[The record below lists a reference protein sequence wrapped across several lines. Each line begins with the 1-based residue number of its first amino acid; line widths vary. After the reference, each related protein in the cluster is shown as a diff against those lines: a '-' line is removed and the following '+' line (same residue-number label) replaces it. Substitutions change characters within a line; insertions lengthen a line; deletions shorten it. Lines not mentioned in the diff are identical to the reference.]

1 MVSHVL
7 IQPDGCTRRDGKRIR
22 RKRLFC
28 DDEEPLPKRK
38 RETEP
43 EPPIQF
49 DVAHLEEHDPDA
61 TAIFMIGDP
70 ANYQF
75 DSCETDKEE

>member
-1 MVSHVL
+1 MVSRVL

-49 DVAHLEEHDPDA
+49 DVASL
-61 TAIFMIGDP
+61 
-70 ANYQF
+70 
-75 DSCETDKEE
+75 